1 MSLFSW
7 QEGAWS
13 QLTKNNK
20 MHHAYLFVGASG
32 AGLEKFASTFAQ
44 SLICN
49 KLKDT
54 NEPCGICQDC
64 QWLLTEH
71 PNLQVIDNSA
81 EDSSSNN
88 ISIESIRNLKRF
100 FELSSHQIGGNKVIL
115 INNAE
120 SLTLN
125 AANALLKILEEPPEN
140 SYLILTTNSISA
152 LLPTIISRCLI
163 VSCPKPTNEEAR
175 QFLKLE
181 GHENLSSQ
189 LPLFNNLPL
198 DLIANQSEN
207 ELFETIIE
215 EFKKG
220 KDFELMTIESKW
232 LSGDFSAIISL
243 FQKWIYD
250 IFLFK
255 LTTKS
260 HFFEHKKENIKKL
273 SNNTD
278 ISKLIRLVKSVN
290 NIKLISNKPINKELA
305 FDNLMI
311 EYKNIF
317 K

>member
-1 MSLFSW
+1 
-7 QEGAWS
+7 
-13 QLTKNNK
+13 

-32 AGLEKFASTFAQ
+32 AGLEKFSSRFAQ
-44 SLICN
+44 SLSCS

-115 INNAE
+115 IHNAE

-163 VSCPKPTNEEAR
+163 VS
-175 QFLKLE
+175 
-181 GHENLSSQ
+181 
-189 LPLFNNLPL
+189 
-198 DLIANQSEN
+198 
-207 ELFETIIE
+207 
-215 EFKKG
+215 
-220 KDFELMTIESKW
+220 
-232 LSGDFSAIISL
+232 
-243 FQKWIYD
+243 
-250 IFLFK
+250 
-255 LTTKS
+255 
-260 HFFEHKKENIKKL
+260 
-273 SNNTD
+273 
-278 ISKLIRLVKSVN
+278 
-290 NIKLISNKPINKELA
+290 
-305 FDNLMI
+305 
-311 EYKNIF
+311 
-317 K
+317 

>member
-1 MSLFSW
+1 
-7 QEGAWS
+7 
-13 QLTKNNK
+13 
-20 MHHAYLFVGASG
+20 
-32 AGLEKFASTFAQ
+32 
-44 SLICN
+44 
-49 KLKDT
+49 
-54 NEPCGICQDC
+54 
-64 QWLLTEH
+64 
-71 PNLQVIDNSA
+71 
-81 EDSSSNN
+81 
-88 ISIESIRNLKRF
+88 
-100 FELSSHQIGGNKVIL
+100 
-115 INNAE
+115 
-120 SLTLN
+120 
-125 AANALLKILEEPPEN
+125 
-140 SYLILTTNSISA
+140 
-152 LLPTIISRCLI
+152 
-163 VSCPKPTNEEAR
+163 
-175 QFLKLE
+175 
-181 GHENLSSQ
+181 
-189 LPLFNNLPL
+189 
-198 DLIANQSEN
+198 LIANQSDN

-290 NIKLISNKPINKELA
+290 NIKSISNKPINKELA